1 MVNQNFRLDNFFRTL
16 DNWGLTDILL
26 PFLLVFVI
34 IFAILQKTKILGEDK
49 KNLSVVV
56 ALVVGLLVV
65 VPHILGK
72 FPTNTDPVIIINNA
86 LPQVSLVLVA
96 IVFLLVMIG
105 VFGQDQ
111 VMLGVSMPGWIAL
124 ISFLIIFAIFG
135 SAAGWWSSGF
145 SQGIDDVFGSDSIA
159 IFIMLLMF
167 GLIIAWVTSDS
178 KEREDKST
186 INRLGMDFSKLFG
199 KK

>member
-65 VPHILGK
+65 VPHVLGK
-72 FPTNTDPVIIINNA
+72 FPTNTDPVVIINNA

-96 IVFLLVMIG
+96 IIFLLVMIG

-111 VMLGVSMPGWIAL
+111 IMLGVSMPGWIAL
-124 ISFLIIFAIFG
+124 ISFLIILAIFG
-135 SAAGWWSSGF
+135 SSAGWWASGF
-145 SQGIDDVFGSDSIA
+145 SQGIDDLFGSDSVA

-178 KEREDKST
+178 KEREDRT
-186 INRLGMDFSKLFG
+186 TMNRLGMDFSKLFG

>member
-1 MVNQNFRLDNFFRTL
+1 MVNPNFRLDNFFRTM
-16 DNWGLTDILL
+16 DSWGLTDILL
-26 PFLLVFVI
+26 PFLLIFVI
-34 IFAILQKTKILGEDK
+34 VFAIFQKTKILGEDK
-49 KNLSVVV
+49 KNLSVIV
-56 ALVVGLLVV
+56 AMVVGLLVV
-65 VPHILGK
+65 VPHVLGK
-72 FPTNTDPVIIINNA
+72 FPTNTDPVVIINNA

-124 ISFLIIFAIFG
+124 ISFLIILAIFG
-135 SAAGWWSSGF
+135 SAAGWWGSGF
-145 SQGIDDVFGSDSIA
+145 SQGIDDLFGSDSVA

-178 KEREDKST
+178 KEKEDRT
-186 INRLGMDFSKLFG
+186 TMNRLGMDFSKLFG

>member
-1 MVNQNFRLDNFFRTL
+1 MVNPDFKLDNFFRTL
-16 DNWGLTDILL
+16 DTWGLTDIML
-26 PFLLVFVI
+26 PFLLIFVVI
-34 IFAILQKTKILGEDK
+34 YAILQKTKILGEEK
-49 KNLSVVV
+49 KNLNVIIAIVV
-56 ALVVGLLVV
+56 ALLVI
-65 VPHILGK
+65 VPHVTGR
-72 FPTNTDPVIIINNA
+72 FPANTDPIVIINNA

-124 ISFLIIFAIFG
+124 ISFLIILGIFG

-145 SQGIDDVFGSDSIA
+145 SSGIDDLFGSESVA

-178 KEREDKST
+178 KEREDRST

>member
-1 MVNQNFRLDNFFRTL
+1 MVNADFRPDNFFRTL
-16 DNWGLTDILL
+16 DAWGLTDIML
-26 PFLLVFVI
+26 PFLLIFVV

-49 KNLSVVV
+49 KNLNVVV
-56 ALVVGLLVV
+56 AIVVALLVI
-65 VPHILGK
+65 VPHVTGK
-72 FPTNTDPVIIINNA
+72 FPANTDPVVILNNA

-96 IVFLLVMIG
+96 IIFLLVMIG

-124 ISFLIIFAIFG
+124 ISFLIILAIFG
-135 SAAGWWSSGF
+135 SSAGWWSSGF
-145 SQGIDDVFGSDSIA
+145 SSGIEDLFGAESVA

-178 KEREDKST
+178 KEREDRTTLNK
-186 INRLGMDFSKLFG
+186 LGMDFSKLFG